1 MFALYH
7 FVGASNVYLVPPT
20 VSLGP
25 EPAAGRYLSILSNL
39 LRSIEVTGIIL
50 QLLLNHRM
58 RHFAGRHKSVMI
70 VEVIGTLC
78 FILHLTPSA
87 VGRSDMGMGLSLG
100 QALMTAITVPMVWQA
115 LTLSSVPQTYVD
127 EDEE

>member
-1 MFALYH
+1 MYH
-7 FVGASNVYLVPPT
+7 FVRASNVYLIPPT
-20 VSLGP
+20 VTLSP
-25 EPAAGRYLSILSNL
+25 ELAASGYLEPLSILSHL
-39 LRSIEVTGIIL
+39 LWTTEATGIIL

-58 RHFAGRHKSVMI
+58 RHFAGRHNSVMA
-70 VEVIGTLC
+70 VEVMGSVC

-87 VGRSDMGMGLSLG
+87 VGRSDMGLGLSLS
-100 QALMTAITVPMVWQA
+100 QALMAAVMGIMAWQA